1 MNLLFIICLDWLFS
15 STRVVLN
22 RKQLGWNCKEKRH
35 LRIRIT
41 ILQLNYTLRCVIK
54 YFFHSSDFPCILFQ
68 KKVSHDLIT
77 FTETHID
84 LASCQ
89 LVAYIVELDGSE
101 LRACIGCLFNEWCVC
116 VFWRIGP
123 LQCPIHEHG
132 TMVSW
137 ALVRS

>member
-1 MNLLFIICLDWLFS
+1 MLLNIFS
-15 STRVVLN
+15 IVVIFLAFCS
-22 RKQLGWNCKEKRH
+22 K
-35 LRIRIT
+35 
-41 ILQLNYTLRCVIK
+41 
-54 YFFHSSDFPCILFQ
+54 

-132 TMVSW
+132 TMVS
-137 ALVRS
+137 